1 MKEILNKLKSFF
13 RWLLRWIKY
22 FLLLF
27 LSLIYSLFKKEEKE
41 KIETAKKELKTA
53 KKENI
58 NNAFEIPFE
67 SSNNLIKNSIFK
79 STKEIIKE
87 EILLFYCK
95 EKNIKKYELE
105 KQDEK
110 IIEYLEEKLMPII
123 EKEIIQKHIKT
134 KEDLKEKIKK
144 LGTDELLTFKMAKNI
159 SVSKNKRELFSKEE
173 TLPLTLDSTPILKEP
188 KKLKSSIPIIE
199 PIAKKILIEERK
211 PEIIKKEKGNISPTS
226 NPFSNLEK
234 EEKDLNQ
241 EIDYIKATISHPVS
255 PPIFETKNSVIPPI
269 NKNFNEELQ
278 EIIEKTEE
286 KQEDKKE
293 MKNIEKKYE
302 ESELIVANV
311 YAIENEI
318 KKLELKNTKL
328 EMKTE
333 FEDKNY
339 DEILL
344 RISQLIKQIETI
356 KILNLKSKNKKE
368 ILDAESK
375 LKKLQNDIE
384 NKKEKD
390 LIKEKTLLEENIT
403 EVEISK
409 LLEEVQKLYLEHQI
423 DLNKHLINK
432 AEELENL
439 NKETIKKIEKELIKE
454 KIKKASKSL
463 ELPSIILLPFIRN
476 RYFFMFTIGIFVNNH
491 LNILDHLLKHK
502 SVIYIPPELKHIKKG
517 SDALENALN
526 LTNTNLSY
534 LDYLEQNILAKY
546 PELSLDEEYL
556 LYINKLRYSLLKNEE
571 KLLKKKKTIEK
582 YNLKYQIKIRKLK
595 KKKKVA

>member
-41 KIETAKKELKTA
+41 KIETA

-188 KKLKSSIPIIE
+188 KKLKSSTPIIE
-199 PIAKKILIEERK
+199 PIAKKIPIEERK
-211 PEIIKKEKGNISPTS
+211 PEIIKKEKENISPTS

-286 KQEDKKE
+286 NQEDKKE

-476 RYFFMFTIGIFVNNH
+476 RYFFMFTTGIFVNNH

-595 KKKKVA
+595 KKKKVV